1 MLGERPAAPTWAAKA
16 ICLVIAT
23 ACLLPQPACT
33 RPGPPPTEEYRVLR
47 VVPHDPDGYTQGLV
61 FMDGH
66 LFESTG
72 RYGRSALRELDPASG
87 RILRSRP
94 LGAEYFGEGLAA
106 VRGQLV
112 QLTWKEGI
120 AFVIDPAS
128 LEVVRT
134 HRYEGE
140 GWGLCSEGDAVFM
153 SNGTDTLYQRD
164 PTSFAVVNRVP
175 VTRSGFPLS
184 RLNELECVGPHIL
197 ANVFLT
203 DEIVRIDKVTGEVVG
218 TLDGYALAGSGRRPS
233 DPNAVL
239 NGIAYDPAR
248 GTYFVTGKLWPS
260 LLEIALAS
268 GS

>member
-1 MLGERPAAPTWAAKA
+1 
-16 ICLVIAT
+16 
-23 ACLLPQPACT
+23 
-33 RPGPPPTEEYRVLR
+33 
-47 VVPHDPDGYTQGLV
+47 V
-61 FMDGH
+61 FLDGH

-72 RYGRSALRELDPASG
+72 QYGRSALRELDPATG
-87 RILRSRP
+87 RILRSRD

-112 QLTWKEGI
+112 QLTWKEGV

-134 HRYEGE
+134 QSYEGE
-140 GWGLCSEGDAVFM
+140 GWGLCSDGETVFM

-164 PTSFAVVNRVP
+164 PMSFSVVNRVP
-175 VTRSGFPLS
+175 VTKGGFPLS
-184 RLNELECVGPHIL
+184 RLNELECVGRHIL
-197 ANVFLT
+197 ANVFLS

-239 NGIAYDPAR
+239 NGIAYDPAK

-260 LLEIALAS
+260 LLEITLAI
-268 GS
+268 GN